1 MSLEKMGQAAREA
14 AYQLATVSTAQKNR
28 ALAAIA
34 DELEARSAQILAAN
48 EKDIAAGREAG
59 LTEAMLDRL
68 LLNPAR
74 LAGIVAD
81 VRKVITL
88 PRSARLNFY
97 EARHAWCYSEWI
109 GMGRMAIDGLKEAK
123 EVVEG
128 APKAVLEGAKKEDA
142 EAAKEKLE
150 AAGAAVTL
158 K

>member
-81 VRKVITL
+81 VRKVD
-88 PRSARLNFY
+88 PAVNR
-97 EARHAWCYSEWI
+97 W
-109 GMGRMAIDGLKEAK
+109 AK
-123 EVVEG
+123 PVATVPEHPATPGG
-128 APKAVLEGAKKEDA
+128 APSPGR
-142 EAAKEKLE
+142 
-150 AAGAAVTL
+150 
-158 K
+158 